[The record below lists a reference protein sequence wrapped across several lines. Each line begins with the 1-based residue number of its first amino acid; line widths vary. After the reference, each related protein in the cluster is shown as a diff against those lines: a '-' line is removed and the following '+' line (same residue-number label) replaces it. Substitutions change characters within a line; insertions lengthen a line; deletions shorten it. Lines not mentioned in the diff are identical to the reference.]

1 MGKKS
6 VNFLKTKNSD
16 FNNVIDSFINKVDGG
31 TIDGDLTVT
40 GTLTQTGAVTF
51 AGNQTLGDATTD
63 VHTLNGVVK
72 IMDIA
77 MDLGMIGLATATT
90 ATAGT
95 LTYPAGRTINNYA
108 GDAQQIVTLPA
119 AAAGVVV
126 MHKQSIDTTGGT
138 AFLRFDCAGSDAF
151 EAGTVV
157 ESRGSSAVTYDT
169 SGAAETELKYTPAN
183 ATTNL
188 FTIGSELIFVC
199 ETAGL
204 WHVIQRK
211 LAADPLA
218 VTGAFLFA
226 A

>member
-6 VNFLKTKNSD
+6 LAALKTANRNFD
-16 FNNVIDSFINKVDGG
+16 NVLDSFINKVDGG

-40 GTLTQTGAVTF
+40 GTLTQTGAAGF
-51 AGNQTLGDATTD
+51 AGGQTLGDATTD

-95 LTYPAGRTINNYA
+95 LTYPAGRTINNYK

-199 ETAGL
+199 ETAGK
-204 WHVIQRK
+204 WHVIQRN